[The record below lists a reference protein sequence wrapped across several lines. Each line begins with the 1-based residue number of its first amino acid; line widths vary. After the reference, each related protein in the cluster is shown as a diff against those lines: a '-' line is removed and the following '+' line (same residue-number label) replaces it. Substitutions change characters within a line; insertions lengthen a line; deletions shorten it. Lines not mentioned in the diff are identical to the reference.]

1 MKIALYQAETEKM
14 CRLHQKILDEARDR
28 LNIAETFSEMEKQGI
43 IHSLQVIIENSIRK
57 AKHLLK
63 IKAQDVPVS
72 AYDVFQVLEQ
82 EKIINSEEQKQWKK
96 IIGFRNTVVHEYMN
110 VSEKIVFY
118 LVSEQKYKFILD
130 FLRKPFEKF

>member
-130 FLRKPFEKF
+130 FLRKPF